1 MRRLHFF
8 PTPFHDETLHSIFS
22 RYARLDGLGTTRG
35 GFPVDLRRMGF
46 SGNVPFPCH
55 LSDLVDMLPVGTE
68 LSVPVLI
75 GRHTLLPYY
84 QPFLTEHQLR
94 TAFAQMSGG
103 NGHALE
109 LRLGVIASRLES
121 TSRIRFCPTC
131 VDQDRE
137 NLGVAYWHR
146 VHQLPGVWICPHH
159 TTLLK
164 ALDHRRFSRCRKRI
178 QLPED
183 DEVQST
189 TLDLDI
195 RDEHYTT
202 LLEISQMSWE
212 VLQANNPPCPAWQV
226 RSALLDG
233 AKALG
238 LASTSGR
245 LHLGALA
252 AHMESFFQRLP
263 NFGEFSILQARAVG
277 IPEQWVTK
285 TLRKPRR
292 TRHPLKLLVMAS
304 AMKVDLPSFIQKREE
319 ALRGSG
325 EHERA
330 GVAQVISRVFP
341 IEKLVLNVAAQPQ
354 DLWAMVM
361 QGFSADEMSAS
372 LGVSLASVYR
382 AIRAH
387 SDGSAIWQ
395 RARYARDLAQRR
407 ERFVSQ
413 YTSHLSHE
421 CSDYVWLHRHDRAWL
436 SAHLQLVGHHRCDQ
450 KDDRPLSELD
460 ASLAGQVVVCARAL
474 RVVPGKPIHITKSRI
489 ARELDVVSR
498 FEKQL
503 GRLPLCSA
511 ALVAA
516 CESTGEF
523 RRRRLLWAMQQL
535 EVDGRLVT
543 PSLLYKTA
551 SIRPHT
557 LYDSE

>member
-1 MRRLHFF
+1 MQRLHFF
-8 PTPFHDETLHSIFS
+8 PTPFPDETLHSIFS

-35 GFPVDLRRMGF
+35 GFPVGLKAMGF
-46 SGNVPFPCH
+46 SSNVPFPCH
-55 LSDLVDMLPVGTE
+55 LSSLVELLPVGTD

-84 QPFLTEHQLR
+84 QPFLTEHQLS

-103 NGHALE
+103 NGHSLE

-121 TSRIRFCPTC
+121 ASRIRFCPTC

-137 NLGVAYWHR
+137 NLGIAYWHR

-159 TTLLK
+159 MTLLK

-195 RDEHYTT
+195 RAEHYTT

-212 VLQANNPPCPAWQV
+212 VLQANESPCPIWQI

-233 AKALG
+233 AKAIG

-252 AHMESFFQRLP
+252 THMESFFQRLP
-263 NFGEFSILQARAVG
+263 SLGEFSILQARAAG
-277 IPEQWVTK
+277 TPEQWVTK

-292 TRHPLKLLVMAS
+292 TRHPLKLLLVAC
-304 AMKVDLPSFIQKREE
+304 AVKVDLSRVIQNREE
-319 ALRGSG
+319 VPR
-325 EHERA
+325 ETEKNERA
-330 GVAQVISRVFP
+330 RVAEVTSHRTP
-341 IEKLVLNVAAQPQ
+341 IKELTLGTAEQPP
-354 DLWAMVM
+354 DLWGMVM
-361 QGFSADEMSAS
+361 QGLSAGEISAS
-372 LGVSLASVYR
+372 RGVSLASVYR

-387 SDGSAIWQ
+387 SDGAAIWQ
-395 RARYARDLAQRR
+395 RARYARDLIQRR

-413 YTSHLSHE
+413 YTSHLANE

-436 SAHLQLVGHHRCDQ
+436 SAHLQLVGHHRCNQ
-450 KDDRPLSELD
+450 KDERPLCELD
-460 ASLAGQVVVCARAL
+460 ASLAGQVVDCARAL
-474 RVVPGKPIHITKSRI
+474 RAVSGKPIHITKSRI

-511 ALVAA
+511 ALVAS
-516 CESTGEF
+516 CESSGDF
-523 RRRRLLWAMQQL
+523 RRRRLFWARQQL
-535 EVDGRLVT
+535 EAEGRSVT
-543 PSLLYKTA
+543 LSLLYKTA

-557 LYDSE
+557 LQGGE

>member
-1 MRRLHFF
+1 MQRLHFF
-8 PTPFHDETLHSIFS
+8 PTPFPDETLHSIFS
-22 RYARLDGLGTTRG
+22 RYARLDGLGATRE
-35 GFPVDLRRMGF
+35 GFPVDLRGMRF
-46 SGNVPFPCH
+46 SSNVPFPCH
-55 LSDLVDMLPVGTE
+55 LSSLVELLPVGTD
-68 LSVPVLI
+68 LSLPVLI

-94 TAFAQMSGG
+94 TALAQMSGG
-103 NGHALE
+103 SGHSLE
-109 LRLGVIASRLES
+109 LRLGVIASRLQS
-121 TSRIRFCPTC
+121 ASRIRFCPTC

-202 LLEISQMSWE
+202 LFEISQMSWA
-212 VLQANNPPCPAWQV
+212 VLQANKSPCPAWQV

-245 LHLGALA
+245 LHLVALA
-252 AHMESFFQRLP
+252 AHMESFFHRLP
-263 NFGEFSILQARAVG
+263 NLGEFSILQARAAG

-292 TRHPLKLLVMAS
+292 TRHPLKLLLMAI

-319 ALRGSG
+319 VSRGSG
-325 EHERA
+325 EYEPA
-330 GVAQVISRVFP
+330 GVAQVVSPLI
-341 IEKLVLNVAAQPQ
+341 LVEELNHDAAAQPQ
-354 DLWAMVM
+354 DLWGMVM

-395 RARYARDLAQRR
+395 RAKYARDLAHRR
-407 ERFVSQ
+407 ERFVRQ

-436 SAHLQLVGHHRCDQ
+436 SAHLQLVGHHWCDQ
-450 KDDRPLSELD
+450 NDDRPLCELD
-460 ASLAGQVVVCARAL
+460 ASLADQVLVCARVLRAL
-474 RVVPGKPIHITKSRI
+474 PGKPIHITKSRI
-489 ARELDVVSR
+489 ARGLDVVSR

-503 GRLPLCSA
+503 GRLPLCTA

-516 CESTGEF
+516 CESSGEF
-523 RRRRLLWAMQQL
+523 RRRRLLWAKEQL
-535 EVDGRLVT
+535 EADGRLVT

-551 SIRPHT
+551 SIRPYT
-557 LYDSE
+557 LHGSE